1 MNIQEAIKKAEKI
14 KACQEWRNL
23 KKKWDGKIPRRGT
36 KKFLEY
42 KQDIE
47 AAEEAISNL

>member
-1 MNIQEAIKKAEKI
+1 MSMRDAIQKAEKI
-14 KACQEWRNL
+14 RTCPEWRNL